1 MFYAGFVMAPFSM
14 TIFVPL
20 HMVATGRGKF
30 KKKMFSMSGNFTLT
44 QGKLRLL
51 RDLSEISRGG
61 GGVETEG
68 GHNFLS
74 LRKGGGS

>member
-61 GGVETEG
+61 GGG
-68 GHNFLS
+68 GN
-74 LRKGGGS
+74 RGGSQLFEPQKRGGS